1 MKQFV
6 ELPENT
12 PRSLYAALTS
22 AAATSFPLI
31 GELKRTSP
39 LGPPLHKS
47 WGIEGTSSSS
57 SSSSSAS
64 SSAAA
69 ATSETSYNAAVLA
82 QQLVAGGAAAV
93 AVQTDGKFF
102 GGTAEDLSAVRSAV
116 AVPVLSSEV
125 IVYVYQLYQARLAG
139 ADAVRLIAAA
149 LPPADLALF
158 HKVALKLGMQVR
170 CTTANTSDILLV
182 HCM

>member
-22 AAATSFPLI
+22 EATSSFPLI

-47 WGIEGTSSSS
+47 WGIEGSSSS
-57 SSSSSAS
+57 SSSSGS

-69 ATSETSYNAAVLA
+69 ATSETSYNAAALA
-82 QQLVAGGAAAV
+82 EQLVAGGASAV

-158 HKVALKLGMQVR
+158 HKVALKLGMQV
-170 CTTANTSDILLV
+170 CTLQ
-182 HCM
+182 

>member
-22 AAATSFPLI
+22 EATSSSPLI

-47 WGIEGTSSSS
+47 WGIEGSSSS
-57 SSSSSAS
+57 SSSSGS
-64 SSAAA
+64 SSSGTA

-82 QQLVAGGAAAV
+82 EQLVAGGASAV

-102 GGTAEDLSAVRSAV
+102 GGTAEDLAAVRSAV

-158 HKVALKLGMQVR
+158 HKVALKLGMQV
-170 CTTANTSDILLV
+170 CATATA
-182 HCM
+182 